1 MTSTSTWYP
10 PTLGTGGF
18 LIDPTNPPFTMNEP
32 TTQDPA
38 LSPDLFADLLEQAT
52 RAKNPKGVLAEL
64 ARLAYTAGADA
75 ELDACCKWLEDN
87 PIDFSSNGRP
97 WRLDP
102 KWLRDGR
109 RPKPPSLT
117 LSLKEKALIEF
128 FNLLNDLQRRGLGYC
143 NDTIL
148 RALESIPDA

>member
-38 LSPDLFADLLEQAT
+38 LSPDLFADLLEHAT
-52 RAKNPKGVLAEL
+52 RAQNPKGVLAEL
-64 ARLAYTAGADA
+64 ARLAYAAGADA

-87 PIDFSSNGRP
+87 PIDFFSDGRP
-97 WRLDP
+97 VRIDP
-102 KWLRDGR
+102 EWLRDGR
-109 RPKPPSLT
+109 RPKPPSL
-117 LSLKEKALIEF
+117 KELA
-128 FNLLNDLQRRGLGYC
+128 LNDLTRIMANQQGMFDGKPF
-143 NDTIL
+143 DTIR
-148 RALESIPDA
+148 RALELIPDA

>member
-52 RAKNPKGVLAEL
+52 RAQNPKGVLAEL

-75 ELDACCKWLEDN
+75 ELKECCEWLKRDLDAYELV
-87 PIDFSSNGRP
+87 GLRAVY
-97 WRLDP
+97 LDH
-102 KWLRDGR
+102 KLYAAR
-109 RPKPPSLT
+109 RPKPPSLELRIAEAIAKGDKPVA
-117 LSLKEKALIEF
+117 LSLLDKAL
-128 FNLLNDLQRRGLGYC
+128 
-143 NDTIL
+143 
-148 RALESIPDA
+148 PDD